1 MEILLFD
8 DRQVAIFIPFVLE
21 VVFNIDHNAVINWF
35 VRVEHS
41 NEAKELCEIITVAK
55 RCLDVSHF
63 VDDFNEVAHDI

>member
-1 MEILLFD
+1 MEILLLI
-8 DRQVAIFIPFVLE
+8 DRQVAILLPFVLE
-21 VVFNIDHNAVINWF
+21 VVFNIDHNGMVNWF

-63 VDDFNEVAHDI
+63 VDVFNEVAHDI